1 MKPGCI
7 IVVYIYCLALLH
19 LTKANINCQLELHVH
34 FQWVWK
40 YLAAHAELK
49 CASVEIQKVNEK
61 IPSQE
66 STKAI
71 WAMYIYSYQYFA
83 CIQSKP

>member
-1 MKPGCI
+1 M
-7 IVVYIYCLALLH
+7 VVHTPIPA
-19 LTKANINCQLELHVH
+19 IQEVVCQLELHVH

-71 WAMYIYSYQYFA
+71 
-83 CIQSKP
+83 